1 MAVFENCTV
10 VLDVKNLP
18 FKEKNKLRSA
28 LLDNAG
34 NISYVVNK
42 ECSFVVTS
50 CLDDLS
56 SNRQRSIQKHNIPLV
71 GLQYVWSCLEKG
83 HLLPLT
89 EHILAYPSFEPLP
102 YPEIKVL
109 TQPSGKLKGQ
119 PQLRNTE
126 TEILE
131 KDGPHLG
138 KFRVYKESDRDMPE
152 FPSHFQVAKYSV
164 FESVKPK
171 TLSVL
176 ELQSAKGG
184 AGQQYRVLCS
194 MLRESEKVVVQDK
207 LVYCVTS
214 EDAVDAYQM
223 LMMEMETQGFTQT
236 HTLPPEA
243 EQMASYS
250 LKQLLLEE
258 KLNCS
263 TLSQEVGIF
272 VELVW
277 TEALGSLGNILTVP
291 VSSIS
296 LNDVSRVEG
305 LLLQAQKTQKEAE
318 VKALLEEVNTLL
330 PLRMIDPPS
339 KHKLVSQKLDL
350 CQLIRDIVN
359 VSEATLRSPSPSSL
373 GKYRALRCSI
383 EVVPPQNPEFHVV
396 SQLLQDRTVQIQ
408 QILRVNRGVELQMF
422 REEIG
427 NIKPLL
433 HSTSPR
439 SFVGILSRG
448 LLLPKVGVEQHGIER
463 TDIGNLGGGI
473 YFSDSLMTSVK
484 YSKPSVTDGSRLLLV
499 CEVALGQCKDLLK
512 RDTTLTSAPEDYN
525 SVHGVRRTPE
535 KPSEFEDDEYV
546 VYNTDQIKLKYV
558 VQYTLEEDQLKMF
571 QPHIDTSVELTLPID
586 TTSDILSSD
595 DSEGLEFTKNP
606 LEEMTAG
613 LLDSNGQKL
622 PLQAVHVRCKLM
634 DLLCQVIIFQ
644 TYTNQ
649 SAVPIEAKY
658 VFPLEETAAVCGFEA
673 FINGKHIIGKV
684 KEKEQARKEYK
695 QAIEKGHGAY
705 LMDQDAPDVFTIS
718 VGNLP
723 PGATVLI
730 KLTFITELVVR
741 AGSIIFSLPG
751 SVAPWQ
757 QSDALNQRTQG
768 TVEKV
773 CVTEFQ
779 SEGEFSLCMSIEM
792 PYEIIDLR
800 SSHRIKSKM
809 TDCKAVVSTLPGQT
823 LGSEGLQVSFSL
835 SKIHMPRMWVEN
847 HPEKDS
853 QACMLVFYPD
863 FKSSGVSSSGDSSS
877 VSDVVILLDS
887 SESMRGDAIMNAR
900 RIALQVL
907 NSLERSLKINIISF
921 GTDYKEAFPAP
932 VPLDEASESARQFI
946 MFSSGAGGS
955 TELWRPLRSL
965 SLLPPSQG
973 VRNILLLS
981 DGHVQNQ
988 AVTLQLIRENSC
1000 HTRLFTCGLS
1010 LTANRHMLRALAQAG
1025 GGTYEFFD
1033 TKMKHTW
1040 TEKVRAQVQRMES
1053 PGCRSV
1059 AVKWQQFNPTAPPP
1073 VQAPSQLH
1081 ALFSDCHTM
1090 VYGFVPHCTQATLFG
1105 DLSGQEIKTMVSTTE
1120 LQKTK
1125 GTFLH
1130 KLTARAIIRDYE
1142 DGILGNSEAEHEGK
1156 KAELKS
1162 YITELSKEFSIL
1174 SQFTSFVAIEE
1185 RDQNQLDTG
1194 FTDIPKLIAE
1204 EDVDILS
1211 YMGWTEEKQTAGDN
1225 EEELKLVEIISGT
1238 SCDYEDAPYD
1248 FFDDILDGDGEG
1260 YLSLSDY
1267 EGSMS
1272 SYFKSKTE
1280 LKSSK
1285 THTGFSSDVVYGQCY
1300 NNIFEEILPSPPSP
1314 VFNIH
1319 KFKQSK
1325 IDGLHTMN
1333 AAYPSLRA
1341 QRCDSVHHPNL
1352 STKLVAGS
1360 PSEYYS
1366 SVPFPM
1372 DLSITA
1378 YSPSAPPLGA
1388 KMQIPCTTTAILSSR
1403 YEHESVPV
1411 PPPATKPDT
1420 SVPPSPPVIIAGS
1433 PPENWRPK
1441 PKPLS
1446 TTYKPF
1452 LHLCDD
1458 MMLEPSLKS
1467 VKPPSPL
1474 ASMLPP
1480 PPAPFLSLPVKPIIP
1495 GLPSYGQYGS
1505 PTDALQK
1512 SVEPEQFCGSSV
1524 SNLRSSFMFG
1534 ASVQHQQQGFGISA
1548 STQVGSSVPMPPPA
1562 IKHQAPPPALAT
1574 GAMMSLPCSRS
1585 DRPPSPP
1592 ACMPSSAPASYF
1604 SYPVKPIIPELTS
1617 FAYGS
1622 PRTHDALQNAAEP
1635 EKNCGSSAPQFRP
1648 SVKFGASVQQQ
1659 QGGFAYFASP
1669 QQQQQLFGMS
1679 ASNQAGGTVPMPHS
1693 AIKDQAP
1700 PPAPPSSAI
1709 MPIVWSMSGRPPSP
1723 PASMPPPPASFFSW
1737 AAKPK
1742 IPELPSFTNGNP
1754 SGALLNIAE
1763 PEKDCGF
1770 SDPQFRPSFKFGASV
1785 KQQQRGFE
1793 FFASHA
1799 AKSVPMPP
1807 PAIKHK
1813 APSPAHPPGAMMPL
1827 TCSMSVRPPSASMLS
1842 PPRLQVFSTPIIP
1855 QQQQQMRELQQ
1866 QQQQSFFALAKN
1878 STFSWLSVQN
1888 EPNKITA
1895 LNLACAPRRPPD
1907 TVAWDEL
1914 FELQHEDGYWEC
1926 TGRLSSFL
1934 SLDVDFFAN
1943 VFLKEKGIC
1952 SLGVKAHVDI
1962 LRLVATLL
1970 VLQLIRVKKLA
1981 EGELLLSLFKLKESQ
1996 GSRPVHW
2003 EAVKRAV
2010 DWACWADRQY
2020 PCVCSRLEFGWD
2032 WDSSTRQLL
2041 GCDSPLPFSP
2051 IIPVLERRVDV
2062 SVM

>member
-18 FKEKNKLRSA
+18 FKEKSKLRSA
-28 LLDNAG
+28 LLDNGG

-50 CLDDLS
+50 SLDDLS
-56 SNRQRSIQKHNIPLV
+56 SNRQRSIQKHNIPV
-71 GLQYVWSCLEKG
+71 VDLQYVQSCLEKG

-89 EHILAYPSFEPLP
+89 EHSLAPQLSNHRSEPLP
-102 YPEIKVL
+102 NPEIKES
-109 TQPSGKLKGQ
+109 TQLSGKFKGQ
-119 PQLRNTE
+119 TQLRSTE

-131 KDGPHLG
+131 KGGSHLG
-138 KFRVYKESDRDMPE
+138 KFRVYKGSYHDLPE
-152 FPSHFQVAKYSV
+152 FPSHFQVAKYSI
-164 FESVKPK
+164 FDNVKPK

-176 ELQSAKGG
+176 ELQSAKGS

-194 MLRESEKVVVQDK
+194 MLRETETAVVQDK

-214 EDAVDAYQM
+214 EDAVEAYQM
-223 LMMEMETQGFTQT
+223 LMKEMEAQGFKQI
-236 HTLPPEA
+236 HTLPPEV
-243 EQMASYS
+243 ERLASYS
-250 LKQLLLEE
+250 LQQLLLEE

-263 TLSQEVGIF
+263 TLSQDVGVF

-277 TEALGSLGNILTVP
+277 TEALGSLSNILTVP

-318 VKALLEEVNTLL
+318 VKALLEEVDTLL

-339 KHKLVSQKLDL
+339 KQKLVSQKLDL

-383 EVVPPQNPEFHVV
+383 EVVPSQNPEFHVV
-396 SQLLQDRTVQIQ
+396 SQLLKDRPVQIQ

-422 REEIG
+422 KGELG
-427 NIKPLL
+427 NIKLLL
-433 HSTSPR
+433 HSSSPR

-448 LLLPKVGVEQHGIER
+448 LLLPRVGVEQHGIER

-473 YFSDSLMTSVK
+473 YFSDSLWTSLK

-499 CEVALGQCKDLLK
+499 CEVALGQCKKLLK
-512 RDTTLTSAPEDYN
+512 RDTTLTSAPEGYS
-525 SVHGVRRTPE
+525 SVHGVCRTP
-535 KPSEFEDDEYV
+535 KTASEFEDDEYV
-546 VYNTDQIKLKYV
+546 VYNQDQIKLKYV
-558 VQYTLEEDQLKMF
+558 VQYTLEEDQLKVF
-571 QPHIDTSVELTLPID
+571 QPHVDTSLELTQPTD
-586 TTSDILSSD
+586 TTSDFLSSD
-595 DSEGLEFTKNP
+595 DSGSLECTKNP

-613 LLDSNGQKL
+613 LLDSSGQKL

-673 FINGKHIIGKV
+673 FINGKHVIGKV

-730 KLTFITELVVR
+730 KVTFITELVVR

-757 QSDALNQRTQG
+757 QSNAINQRTQG

-792 PYEIIDLR
+792 PYEIICLR
-800 SSHRIKSKM
+800 SSHRIKTKM

-823 LGSEGLQVSFSL
+823 LGPEGLQVSFSL

-847 HPEKDS
+847 HPEHDS

-863 FKSSGVSSSGDSSS
+863 FKSSGVSSSGDLCS

-887 SESMRGDAIMNAR
+887 SESMRGDTMMNAR

-907 NSLERSLKINIISF
+907 NSLNRSLKINIISF
-921 GTDYKEAFPAP
+921 GTDYKAAFSAP
-932 VPLDEASESARQFI
+932 VPLIETFESARQFI
-946 MFSSGAGGS
+946 MFSSVAGGS
-955 TELWRPLRSL
+955 TELWRPFRSL

-988 AVTLQLIRENSC
+988 DLTLQLVRENSC

-1040 TEKVRAQVQRMES
+1040 AEKVRAQVQHMES

-1081 ALFSDCHTM
+1081 ALFSDCHTL

-1105 DLSGQEIKTMVSTTE
+1105 NLSGQEIKTMVSTTE
-1120 LQKTK
+1120 LQKSK

-1142 DGILGNSEAEHEGK
+1142 DGILGISEAEHEGK

-1162 YITELSKEFSIL
+1162 YITDLSKEFSIL

-1185 RDQNQLDTG
+1185 RDQNLLDIG

-1211 YMGWTEEKQTAGDN
+1211 YMGWTEQQLAQDKS
-1225 EEELKLVEIISGT
+1225 EEEVLEAWSSDSYSGIHSLLDSTILSDLSTESFSVCAKRRGRKKKTRSSLRVASAFRESTMQNLRSAEADKIQPKSVETHSNI
-1238 SCDYEDAPYD
+1238 PYD
-1248 FFDDILDGDGEG
+1248 ADDLDIDLVAVRRSG
-1260 YLSLSDY
+1260 LNFSLNALCESASP
-1267 EGSMS
+1267 EHPASAA
-1272 SYFKSKTE
+1272 
-1280 LKSSK
+1280 
-1285 THTGFSSDVVYGQCY
+1285 
-1300 NNIFEEILPSPPSP
+1300 FESESTLSPPSP
-1314 VFNIH
+1314 
-1319 KFKQSK
+1319 
-1325 IDGLHTMN
+1325 MN
-1333 AAYPSLRA
+1333 FQRSVIRRNVSRKELSSPTVAFGSTILAPSPSRA
-1341 QRCDSVHHPNL
+1341 QSRFSRLCDSASFR
-1352 STKLVAGS
+1352 STVDRCLTPTLATTMPIRLPIFHGS
-1360 PSEYYS
+1360 PS
-1366 SVPFPM
+1366 VPN
-1372 DLSITA
+1372 
-1378 YSPSAPPLGA
+1378 G
-1388 KMQIPCTTTAILSSR
+1388 
-1403 YEHESVPV
+1403 
-1411 PPPATKPDT
+1411 KPYT
-1420 SVPPSPPVIIAGS
+1420 S
-1433 PPENWRPK
+1433 
-1441 PKPLS
+1441 
-1446 TTYKPF
+1446 
-1452 LHLCDD
+1452 
-1458 MMLEPSLKS
+1458 MLP
-1467 VKPPSPL
+1467 
-1474 ASMLPP
+1474 LPP
-1480 PPAPFLSLPVKPIIP
+1480 PPAFVYNDPALGPSPSLRILGPD
-1495 GLPSYGQYGS
+1495 
-1505 PTDALQK
+1505 T
-1512 SVEPEQFCGSSV
+1512 
-1524 SNLRSSFMFG
+1524 
-1534 ASVQHQQQGFGISA
+1534 
-1548 STQVGSSVPMPPPA
+1548 PPPA
-1562 IKHQAPPPALAT
+1562 FAHDVHTDIIGICDILPAPEFCMLESLSKRRSFQAPPRR
-1574 GAMMSLPCSRS
+1574 G
-1585 DRPPSPP
+1585 DH
-1592 ACMPSSAPASYF
+1592 PSSSN
-1604 SYPVKPIIPELTS
+1604 LTS
-1617 FAYGS
+1617 AMPIRRIGDHPSSSNLTSAMPIPPVAMDLSVRPSATLCSSFSIEAYPQILGKRKGRVQS
-1622 PRTHDALQNAAEP
+1622 AKTCEPRTHL
-1635 EKNCGSSAPQFRP
+1635 
-1648 SVKFGASVQQQ
+1648 
-1659 QGGFAYFASP
+1659 
-1669 QQQQQLFGMS
+1669 
-1679 ASNQAGGTVPMPHS
+1679 
-1693 AIKDQAP
+1693 
-1700 PPAPPSSAI
+1700 
-1709 MPIVWSMSGRPPSP
+1709 
-1723 PASMPPPPASFFSW
+1723 
-1737 AAKPK
+1737 
-1742 IPELPSFTNGNP
+1742 
-1754 SGALLNIAE
+1754 
-1763 PEKDCGF
+1763 
-1770 SDPQFRPSFKFGASV
+1770 
-1785 KQQQRGFE
+1785 
-1793 FFASHA
+1793 
-1799 AKSVPMPP
+1799 
-1807 PAIKHK
+1807 
-1813 APSPAHPPGAMMPL
+1813 
-1827 TCSMSVRPPSASMLS
+1827 
-1842 PPRLQVFSTPIIP
+1842 
-1855 QQQQQMRELQQ
+1855 
-1866 QQQQSFFALAKN
+1866 
-1878 STFSWLSVQN
+1878 
-1888 EPNKITA
+1888 
-1895 LNLACAPRRPPD
+1895 D
-1907 TVAWDEL
+1907 TVAWEKL
-1914 FELQHEDGYWEC
+1914 FELQHKEGYWEC

-1934 SLDVDFFAN
+1934 RLDIDFFAN

-1952 SLGVKAHVDI
+1952 SLGVKAHMDI

-1981 EGELLLSLFKLKESQ
+1981 EGELLQSLFKLKESQ
-1996 GSRPVHW
+1996 GPRPLHW
-2003 EAVKRAV
+2003 ESVKKAV
-2010 DWACWADRQY
+2010 DWVCWADRQY
-2020 PCVCSRLEFGWD
+2020 PCMCSRLELGWD
-2032 WDSSTRQLL
+2032 WESCTRQLL
-2041 GCDSPLPFSP
+2041 GCDSPLPYSP
-2051 IIPVLERRVDV
+2051 LIPVLERRAVLTI
-2062 SVM
+2062 M